1 MACDVFL
8 VHVTSL
14 TQPDDMFSM
23 TCALTRVFPA
33 AHICDSE
40 TGAWFRF
47 NDEEVEKIKSLK
59 LNAED
64 DLEGG

>member
-1 MACDVFL
+1 MTL
-8 VHVTSL
+8 NL
-14 TQPDDMFSM
+14 TGDLSIP
-23 TCALTRVFPA
+23 T
-33 AHICDSE
+33 AHICDTE

-64 DLEGG
+64 DLEGRLRLGKLLV